1 MHFIYVFFIDNV
13 LISLK
18 DSVFSCM
25 NSNTLHTLLNIAI
38 IMTQDTP

>member
-25 NSNTLHTLLNIAI
+25 NTLHTLLNIAI